1 LFCITTTHCSLLFQ
15 KQKLLQQAL
24 LQELQTYD
32 AFIRET
38 PPQLAALFNELYT
51 LIKPAFEDAE
61 EFCKSI
67 NARFTS
73 AQEAQMTRNAIRAA
87 LKVSAIVLPTE
98 YRTVVL
104 QDLYM
109 L

>member
-1 LFCITTTHCSLLFQ
+1 
-15 KQKLLQQAL
+15 

-32 AFIRET
+32 AFTLET
-38 PPQLAALFNELYT
+38 PPQRAALFKELYT
-51 LIKPAFEDAE
+51 LVKPAFEDAE

-104 QDLYM
+104 QDLYI